1 MYMLEGSATIM
12 AIGTVK
18 RMSPEYVLEK
28 VLENIRKT
36 GLDGLKPYLTAEG
49 RKKFD
54 TLTMFTGGMGMLGG
68 MGMFM
73 PNSNQGSGDA
83 MSFLLD
89 HVTDCEWTVKDVIKG
104 SETAKGIVGFRY
116 EDTMEGTLEL
126 SMVKEE
132 EWKID
137 NMNMPKFDKFKG

>member
-1 MYMLEGSATIM
+1 M
-12 AIGTVK
+12 AIGFMK

-28 VLENIRKT
+28 VLEDIKKT
-36 GLDGLKPYLTAEG
+36 GLEGLKPYLTAEG

-54 TLTMFTGGMGMLGG
+54 TLTMFTDGMGMLSGMGMLGG
-68 MGMFM
+68 MGMFGS
-73 PNSNQGSGDA
+73 NSSQGSGDA

-89 HVTDCEWTVKDVIKG
+89 HVTDCEWTVKDVMKG

-116 EDTMEGTLEL
+116 GDKMEGTLEL

-137 NMNMPKFDKFKG
+137 NMNMPKFDKFNG

>member
-1 MYMLEGSATIM
+1 M
-12 AIGTVK
+12 AIGLMK

-28 VLENIRKT
+28 VLEDVKKT
-36 GLDGLKPYLTAEG
+36 GLDGLKPYLTSEG

-54 TLTMFTGGMGMLGG
+54 TLTMFTSGMSMFGG
-68 MGMFM
+68 MGMFGSS
-73 PNSNQGSGDA
+73 PNQGSGDA

-89 HVTDCEWTVKDVIKG
+89 HVTDCEWTVKDVMKG

-116 EDTMEGTLEL
+116 EDKMEGTLEL
-126 SMVKEE
+126 SMIKDE

-137 NMNMPKFDKFKG
+137 NMDMPKFDKFNG

>member
-1 MYMLEGSATIM
+1 MYILEGSATIM

-54 TLTMFTGGMGMLGG
+54 TLTMFTGG